1 MKYLSDLLYV
11 DIPTSLFEGEYRT
24 FEVWMDSP
32 NEFGMMYDSEIG
44 TDTLQLSEN
53 RQTIYV
59 GRIYGTGKTER
70 IYLNDIISTHVYD
83 NSYIYDHI
91 GKELES
97 NENVYLSKPTGVLF
111 RITVYIVD
119 MFSKSID
126 VDPYIMNYYR
136 DAKTTKAG
144 NIVDLGEGVAD
155 PSGYTEIGKAP
166 IAYNLL
172 NQRTSIYPRVP
183 KLPYISENYW
193 FGSLV
198 ASTIGWYDY
207 MNDGVNG
214 AHNIITAVDEGDRL
228 TYANTYTSCW
238 FQTNSAINAFVVKGT
253 KLHNIT
259 KQNKNSIVLSTQ
271 PSANPESLKY
281 ETLYIKLADIDE
293 CPAPY
298 YLIWIDR
305 TGAYQSQPFRGKT
318 TLSES
323 ISTNY
328 RYDMIDREIPIDKK
342 VTNKWTLNSEWLN
355 YEQYKA
361 YESIFTSKFLYLFN
375 TEYDEGYE
383 VVLDTNEWIE
393 KTKDNRDKLFNLQ
406 LELHEA
412 RPQNIIY

>member
-24 FEVWMDSP
+24 FEVKMICP
-32 NEFGMMYDSEIG
+32 NFAGSSFD
-44 TDTLQLSEN
+44 DTLTYEEQYE
-53 RQTIYV
+53 TIYV
-59 GRIYGTGKTER
+59 GKIYGTGNTER
-70 IYLNDIISTHVYD
+70 IYLNDIVSTHVYN
-83 NSYIYDHI
+83 NSYIYDHLYKDDTGDFI
-91 GKELES
+91 YTTPK
-97 NENVYLSKPTGVLF
+97 GVLF
-111 RITVYIVD
+111 MIRVYVVD
-119 MFSKSID
+119 MFSKD
-126 VDPYIMNYYR
+126 VDATPYIMNYFK
-136 DAKTTKAG
+136 DAKTLAYN
-144 NIVDLGEGVAD
+144 NIEALDD
-155 PSGYTEIGKAP
+155 TFIPRN
-166 IAYNLL
+166 YNLL
-172 NQRTSIYPRVP
+172 NQRTFVYPRIP
-183 KLPYISENYW
+183 KLPYPTEKFW
-193 FGSLV
+193 FSGLFAANMAWVADNKNASGNNIFFVV
-198 ASTIGWYDY
+198 ASKNNQINKSYSVQPTK
-207 MNDGVNG
+207 
-214 AHNIITAVDEGDRL
+214 
-228 TYANTYTSCW
+228 NTSL
-238 FQTNSAINAFVVKGT
+238 INAVTIKGD
-253 KLHNIT
+253 KYYD
-259 KQNKNSIVLSTQ
+259 IVSHSDRVMFAGWIARPDSEYLSLS
-271 PSANPESLKY
+271 P
-281 ETLYIKLADIDE
+281 IADVDE

-406 LELHEA
+406 LELHEG